1 MWFYCFALF
10 FNKDYSEILPLIII
24 FTVAGIRLLPS
35 FTKLIAGLQK
45 IKFSSVVVKLIYQE
59 LISSKINTKRGN
71 DKKIE
76 LNDTL
81 EVSDLSFKYDEG
93 NIEILKNINF
103 KIKFGEV
110 IGIIGSSGAG
120 KSTLVNLITGLNK
133 PSNGSVI
140 VDKENINTNLYSW
153 YQNIGYVPQN
163 IYLSDDTIK
172 NNIAYGIEPSEI
184 KFIIRICNRKI

>member
-1 MWFYCFALF
+1 MWFYCFAF
-10 FNKDYSEILPLIII
+10 IFNKDYSEILPLIII

-59 LISSKINTKRGN
+59 LISSKINTKKETN

-93 NIEILKNINF
+93 NIEILKN
-103 KIKFGEV
+103 KILK
-110 IGIIGSSGAG
+110 
-120 KSTLVNLITGLNK
+120 LN
-133 PSNGSVI
+133 SV
-140 VDKENINTNLYSW
+140 K
-153 YQNIGYVPQN
+153 
-163 IYLSDDTIK
+163 
-172 NNIAYGIEPSEI
+172 
-184 KFIIRICNRKI
+184 